1 MTGVIPTET
10 GASKYVI
17 VPMWVHGSGA
27 HRRAVHPFQN
37 ITLAQYHIADMQAT
51 ASRHRLARRARRHGA
66 ARSPAPAAT
75 EPIPMRFLAEPDER
89 RPAA

>member
-1 MTGVIPTET
+1 M
-10 GASKYVI
+10 
-17 VPMWVHGSGA
+17 
-27 HRRAVHPFQN
+27 HPFQN

-66 ARSPAPAAT
+66 ARSPAPPAAP
-75 EPIPMRFLAEPDER
+75 EPIPMHFLAEPDER